1 MAEVGAEGV
10 GVVERDKEGYKDT
23 TILGYY
29 DITILGY
36 WEDETERG

>member
-1 MAEVGAEGV
+1 MEVMVTV

-29 DITILGY
+29 DITI
-36 WEDETERG
+36 